1 MNGSCGSG
9 ASAFPHGLSRD
20 YVPRAR
26 RRAAAAAIGNP
37 RSASAD
43 PAAGAPHEP
52 ADGDNERMNP
62 LSASLLA
69 VIVVA
74 VLAALLAGL
83 AIGLALARAR
93 RRAAV
98 DAALAQSGHAAQL
111 ELAQARERLR
121 AGEQAAAAAQAELER
136 ARAETHATREQ
147 LASAHESVLRAA
159 ASEAQKQQL
168 VASLDDRVAALQRDL
183 AAAADHAAA
192 RTRELQTAHA
202 ELAHART
209 RADAERASAQE
220 KLQLLTEAKAELS
233 NQFKA
238 LASDILEE
246 KSRRFAEQNQHN
258 LGTLLDPLRAQLSEF
273 KGKVEEVYVKEG
285 QERFAL
291 TEQVRQLME
300 LNKTLSNDANNLT
313 KALKGQAKTQ
323 GNWGELIL
331 ERVLEASGLEK
342 GRVYHV
348 QVSQRDAEGNL
359 QQPDV
364 VIDLPQDR
372 KLVVDAK
379 VSLVAYDQYASAET
393 DEARAQA
400 VRTHL
405 DSVRAHIKGLSAK
418 NYQALY
424 GVKSLD
430 MVVMF
435 VPIEPAFML
444 AVTSDES
451 LFMEAWQ
458 RNVLLVSPSTLLFVV
473 RTIAHLWRQEAQTRN
488 AQDIARRG
496 AELYDKLAAFVGDL
510 QKVGAKLKDAQA
522 AYEDAE
528 KRLSTGKG
536 NVIRQA
542 EMLRDLG
549 VKTSTALPNALVEAA
564 GDAGEAPAPAAP
576 QPLPL
581 FDEAPDPDATLN

>member
-1 MNGSCGSG
+1 
-9 ASAFPHGLSRD
+9 
-20 YVPRAR
+20 
-26 RRAAAAAIGNP
+26 
-37 RSASAD
+37 
-43 PAAGAPHEP
+43 
-52 ADGDNERMNP
+52 MNP
-62 LSASLLA
+62 VPSSLFA
-69 VIVVA
+69 VAALA
-74 VLAALLAGL
+74 VLAALVAGL
-83 AIGLALARAR
+83 AIGLWLARSR
-93 RRAAV
+93 TRAAV

-111 ELAQARERLR
+111 ELAQAHERLR
-121 AGEQAAAAAQAELER
+121 AHERAAAVAQADLER
-136 ARAETHATREQ
+136 ARADT
-147 LASAHESVLRAA
+147 LAARQERDAANGDVLRAST
-159 ASEAQKQQL
+159 SEAQKHQL
-168 VASLDDRVAALQRDL
+168 VASLTDRVAALERDVG
-183 AAAADHAAA
+183 AATQQAAA
-192 RTRELQTAHA
+192 RMQELQAAHA
-202 ELAHART
+202 ELAQART

-220 KLQLLTEAKAELS
+220 KLQLLTEARTALS
-233 NQFKA
+233 DQFKT
-238 LASDILEE
+238 LAGEILEE
-246 KSRRFAEQNQHN
+246 KSRRFAEQNQQN
-258 LGTLLDPLRAQLSEF
+258 LGTLLDPLRTQLSEF

-291 TEQVRQLME
+291 TEQVKQLME

-313 KALKGQAKTQ
+313 KALKGSAKAQ

-379 VSLVAYDQYASAET
+379 VSLLAYDRYASAAT
-393 DEARAQA
+393 DDERVPA
-400 VRTHL
+400 VRAHL

-418 NYQALY
+418 NYQDLY

-444 AVTSDES
+444 AVTHDEA

-488 AQDIARRG
+488 AQDIAKRG

-510 QKVGAKLKDAQA
+510 QKVGAKLKDAQS

-528 KRLSTGKG
+528 KKLSTGNG
-536 NVIRQA
+536 NAIRQA
-542 EMLRDLG
+542 EMLKKLG
-549 VKTSTALPNALVEAA
+549 VKATKSLPAALVDAA
-564 GDAGEAPAPAAP
+564 QDAGGLPALSNDAGAAVPSLFDGLEGEAPPA
-576 QPLPL
+576 
-581 FDEAPDPDATLN
+581 

>member
-1 MNGSCGSG
+1 MSQQ
-9 ASAFPHGLSRD
+9 P
-20 YVPRAR
+20 
-26 RRAAAAAIGNP
+26 
-37 RSASAD
+37 
-43 PAAGAPHEP
+43 
-52 ADGDNERMNP
+52 GDNRPMNP
-62 LSASLLA
+62 ASLSS

-74 VLAALLAGL
+74 LLLLAALVAGVVAGL
-83 AIGLALARAR
+83 LIARPR
-93 RRAAV
+93 TQAAV
-98 DAALAQSGHAAQL
+98 DAALAQAGHAREL

-136 ARAETHATREQ
+136 SRTETRVAREEAATARET
-147 LASAHESVLRAA
+147 VLRAA
-159 ASEAQKQQL
+159 AGEAQKNQQ
-168 VASLDDRVAALQRDL
+168 VASLNERVADLEQKARD
-183 AAAADHAAA
+183 AAAQLEA
-192 RTRELQTAHA
+192 RNVALQTAHA

-209 RADAERASAQE
+209 RADAERVNAQE
-220 KLQLLTEAKAELS
+220 KLQLLTEAKTELS

-238 LASDILEE
+238 LANEILEE
-246 KSRRFAEQNQHN
+246 KAKRFAEQNQQN
-258 LGTLLDPLRAQLSEF
+258 LGTLLDPLRTQLNEF

-291 TEQVRQLME
+291 TEQVKQLME
-300 LNKTLSNDANNLT
+300 LNKTLSKDAVNLT
-313 KALKGQAKTQ
+313 NALKGSAKTQ

-364 VIDLPQDR
+364 VIDLPQER

-379 VSLVAYDQYASAET
+379 VSLLAYDRYASAAS
-393 DEARAQA
+393 DEERVPA
-400 VRTHL
+400 VRQHL

-488 AQDIARRG
+488 AQDIAKRG

-510 QKVGAKLKDAQA
+510 QKVGSKLKDAQS

-528 KRLSTGKG
+528 RRLSTGKG

-542 EMLRDLG
+542 EMLKDLG
-549 VKTSTALPNALVEAA
+549 VKSTKALPGALVDASGG
-564 GDAGEAPAPAAP
+564 GDEAPPASAA
-576 QPLPL
+576 LPPSLSL
-581 FDEAPDPDATLN
+581 FDEAPEPDAPLN

>member
-1 MNGSCGSG
+1 MG
-9 ASAFPHGLSRD
+9 P
-20 YVPRAR
+20 
-26 RRAAAAAIGNP
+26 
-37 RSASAD
+37 
-43 PAAGAPHEP
+43 
-52 ADGDNERMNP
+52 MNP
-62 LSASLLA
+62 VSSSLL
-69 VIVVA
+69 V
-74 VLAALLAGL
+74 VLALLFIAALVVGVVVGL
-83 AIGLALARAR
+83 VLARSR
-93 RRAAV
+93 LRSAV

-121 AGEQAAAAAQAELER
+121 AGEQATAAVQADLAR
-136 ARAETHATREQ
+136 ARTDTQAARDE
-147 LASAHESVLRAA
+147 LLRVS
-159 ASEAQKQQL
+159 ASEAQKSQH
-168 VASLDDRVAALQRDL
+168 VASLSERVADLEAKARESAGQLDARNVALQ
-183 AAAADHAAA
+183 
-192 RTRELQTAHA
+192 QAHA
-202 ELAHART
+202 ELAHTRT
-209 RADAERASAQE
+209 RADADRASAQE
-220 KLQLLTEAKAELS
+220 KLQLLTEARTALS
-233 NQFKA
+233 DQFKT
-238 LASDILEE
+238 LATEILEE
-246 KSRRFAEQNQHN
+246 KSKRFAEQNQQS
-258 LGTLLDPLRAQLSEF
+258 LGTLLDPLRTQLNEF
-273 KGKVEEVYVKEG
+273 KGKVEEVYVQEG
-285 QERFAL
+285 KDRSAL
-291 TEQVRQLME
+291 SEQVRQLME

-313 KALKGQAKTQ
+313 KALKGSAKTQ

-364 VIDLPQDR
+364 VIDLPQER

-379 VSLVAYDQYASAET
+379 VSLLAYDRYASAES
-393 DEARAQA
+393 DEERVLA
-400 VRTHL
+400 VRQHL
-405 DSVRAHIKGLSAK
+405 DSVRAHIKGLSGK

-444 AVTSDES
+444 AVTSDEA

-496 AELYDKLAAFVGDL
+496 AELYDKLSAFVADL
-510 QKVGAKLKDAQA
+510 QKVGSKLKDAQS
-522 AYEDAE
+522 AYDEAE

-542 EMLRDLG
+542 EMLKDLG
-549 VKTSTALPNALVEAA
+549 VKTTKALPNALVDSAR
-564 GDAGEAPAPAAP
+564 DAEGLPAIANDAEPAAP
-576 QPLPL
+576 SL
-581 FDEAPDPDATLN
+581 FDGIDSELPPA

>member
-1 MNGSCGSG
+1 MTPEILRTS
-9 ASAFPHGLSRD
+9 L
-20 YVPRAR
+20 V
-26 RRAAAAAIGNP
+26 AAAIFTLVALIGVALSLWMARIGRGRP
-37 RSASAD
+37 GD
-43 PAAGAPHEP
+43 PASDGA
-52 ADGDNERMNP
+52 
-62 LSASLLA
+62 
-69 VIVVA
+69 
-74 VLAALLAGL
+74 
-83 AIGLALARAR
+83 
-93 RRAAV
+93 
-98 DAALAQSGHAAQL
+98 GHAAQL
-111 ELAQARERLR
+111 ELAQLRERLR
-121 AGEQAAAAAQAELER
+121 ATEQAAAVLQAELDT
-136 ARAETHATREQ
+136 ARQESAATRAQ
-147 LASAHESVLRAA
+147 VLRAA
-159 ASEAQKQQL
+159 ASEAQKNQL
-168 VASLDDRVAALQRDL
+168 VASLSERVADLEQKARDT
-183 AAAADHAAA
+183 AAQLDA
-192 RTRELQTAHA
+192 RNVALQTAHA

-220 KLQLLTEAKAELS
+220 KLQLLTDAKTELA
-233 NQFKA
+233 NQFKS
-238 LASDILEE
+238 LANDILED
-246 KSRRFAEQNQHN
+246 KAKRFAEQNQQS
-258 LGTLLDPLRAQLSEF
+258 LGTLLDPLRTQLSEF
-273 KGKVEEVYVKEG
+273 KGKVEEVYVQEGKE
-285 QERFAL
+285 RVAL
-291 TEQVRQLME
+291 SEQVRQLME
-300 LNKTLSNDANNLT
+300 LNRTLSNDANNLT
-313 KALKGQAKTQ
+313 KALKGSAKAQ

-379 VSLVAYDQYASAET
+379 VSLLAYDRYASAAS
-393 DEARAQA
+393 DEERLPA
-400 VRTHL
+400 VRQHL

-510 QKVGAKLKDAQA
+510 QKVGAKLKDAQS
-522 AYEDAE
+522 AYDEAE
-528 KRLSTGKG
+528 KRLSTGRG

-542 EMLRDLG
+542 EMLRELG
-549 VKTSTALPNALVEAA
+549 VKATKALPNALVDASGGVDTDFAGTGTGTDVEAEA
-564 GDAGEAPAPAAP
+564 GDAPAPTP
-576 QPLPL
+576 PLPPMSL
-581 FDEAPDPDATLN
+581 FDETLDPDAPLN

>member
-1 MNGSCGSG
+1 MN
-9 ASAFPHGLSRD
+9 
-20 YVPRAR
+20 
-26 RRAAAAAIGNP
+26 
-37 RSASAD
+37 
-43 PAAGAPHEP
+43 PAA
-52 ADGDNERMNP
+52 
-62 LSASLLA
+62 SSSL
-69 VIVVA
+69 V
-74 VLAALLAGL
+74 VLALLVIAALVAGVVV
-83 AIGLALARAR
+83 GLLIARS
-93 RRAAV
+93 RAQATV
-98 DAALAQSGHAAQL
+98 DAALAQAGHAKEL

-121 AGEQAAAAAQAELER
+121 AGEQAAAAAQAEIER
-136 ARAETHATREQ
+136 ARGETRAAREQ
-147 LASAHESVLRAA
+147 LASAQDAVLRAA
-159 ASEAQKQQL
+159 AGEAQKNQQ
-168 VASLDDRVAALQRDL
+168 VASLNERVADLEQKARDTAAQLDARNVALQ
-183 AAAADHAAA
+183 A
-192 RTRELQTAHA
+192 AHA

-220 KLQLLTEAKAELS
+220 KLQLLTEAKTELS

-238 LASDILEE
+238 LANEILEE
-246 KSRRFAEQNQHN
+246 KAKRFAEQNRQN
-258 LGTLLDPLRAQLSEF
+258 LGTLLDPLRTQLNEF

-291 TEQVRQLME
+291 TEQVKQLME
-300 LNKTLSNDANNLT
+300 LNRTLSNDANNLT
-313 KALKGQAKTQ
+313 KALRGQAKTQ

-342 GRVYHV
+342 GRVFHV
-348 QVSQRDAEGNL
+348 QVSQRDADGNL
-359 QQPDV
+359 LQPDV

-379 VSLVAYDQYASAET
+379 VSLVAYDQYANAET
-393 DEARAQA
+393 DESRVLSVRA
-400 VRTHL
+400 HL

-488 AQDIARRG
+488 AQDIAKRG

-510 QKVGAKLKDAQA
+510 QKVGAKLKDAQS

-542 EMLRDLG
+542 EMLKDLG
-549 VKTSTALPNALVEAA
+549 VKSTRSLPGPLVDASGAREDAPPASGALPPSLS
-564 GDAGEAPAPAAP
+564 
-576 QPLPL
+576 L
-581 FDEAPDPDATLN
+581 FDEAPDPEAPLN

>member
-1 MNGSCGSG
+1 
-9 ASAFPHGLSRD
+9 
-20 YVPRAR
+20 
-26 RRAAAAAIGNP
+26 
-37 RSASAD
+37 
-43 PAAGAPHEP
+43 
-52 ADGDNERMNP
+52 MNP
-62 LSASLLA
+62 VSSSLLVVLALLFIVALVVGVVVGLAVTRSRTQA
-69 VIVVA
+69 VI
-74 VLAALLAGL
+74 
-83 AIGLALARAR
+83 
-93 RRAAV
+93 
-98 DAALAQSGHAAQL
+98 DAALAQAGHAKEL

-121 AGEQAAAAAQAELER
+121 AGEQAAVAAQAELER
-136 ARAETHATREQ
+136 VRAEGQSARADM
-147 LASAHESVLRAA
+147 LRAA
-159 ASEAQKQQL
+159 ASEAQKNQH
-168 VASLDDRVAALQRDL
+168 VASLNERVADLEQRARDT
-183 AAAADHAAA
+183 AAQLDA
-192 RTRELQTAHA
+192 RNVALQTAHA

-220 KLQLLTEAKAELS
+220 KLQLLTDAKTELS
-233 NQFKA
+233 NQFKT
-238 LASDILEE
+238 LANEILEE
-246 KSRRFAEQNQHN
+246 KSKRFAEQNQQN
-258 LGTLLDPLRAQLSEF
+258 LGTLLDPLRTQLNEF
-273 KGKVEEVYVKEG
+273 KGKVEEVYVQEG
-285 QERFAL
+285 KDRTAL
-291 TEQVRQLME
+291 SEQVRQLME

-313 KALKGQAKTQ
+313 KALKGSAKTQ

-379 VSLVAYDQYASAET
+379 VSLLAYDRYASAAT
-393 DEARAQA
+393 DEERLPA
-400 VRTHL
+400 VRQHL

-488 AQDIARRG
+488 AQDIAKRG

-510 QKVGAKLKDAQA
+510 QKVGAKLKDAQS
-522 AYEDAE
+522 AYDEAE
-528 KRLSTGKG
+528 KKLASGRG

-542 EMLRDLG
+542 EMLKDLG
-549 VKTSTALPNALVEAA
+549 VKTTKSLPNALVDASGAA
-564 GDAGEAPAPAAP
+564 DEPAAP
-576 QPLPL
+576 TVLAPLPL
-581 FDEAPDPDATLN
+581 FDETPDPDAPLN

>member
-1 MNGSCGSG
+1 
-9 ASAFPHGLSRD
+9 
-20 YVPRAR
+20 
-26 RRAAAAAIGNP
+26 
-37 RSASAD
+37 
-43 PAAGAPHEP
+43 
-52 ADGDNERMNP
+52 MNP
-62 LSASLLA
+62 VSSSLLL
-69 VIVVA
+69 VVA
-74 VLAALLAGL
+74 LLLIVALVAGVVV
-83 AIGLALARAR
+83 GLLVARSR
-93 RRAAV
+93 TQAAV
-98 DAALAQSGHAAQL
+98 DAALAQAGHVKEL

-121 AGEQAAAAAQAELER
+121 AGEQSAAAAQAELER
-136 ARAETHATREQ
+136 SRTETRGVR
-147 LASAHESVLRAA
+147 HELGAAQEAVLRAS
-159 ASEAQKQQL
+159 ASEAQKNQH
-168 VASLDDRVAALQRDL
+168 VASLSERVADLEQKLRDT
-183 AAAADHAAA
+183 AAQLDA
-192 RTRELQTAHA
+192 RNVALQTAHA

-220 KLQLLTEAKAELS
+220 KLQLLTDAKTELS
-233 NQFKA
+233 NQFKT
-238 LASDILEE
+238 LASDILED
-246 KSRRFAEQNQHN
+246 KARRFAEQNQQN

-342 GRVYHV
+342 GRVFHV

-359 QQPDV
+359 LQPDV

-379 VSLVAYDQYASAET
+379 VSLVAYDQYANAES
-393 DEARAQA
+393 EESRGVSVRA
-400 VRTHL
+400 HL

-418 NYQALY
+418 NYHALY

-510 QKVGAKLKDAQA
+510 QKVGAKLKDAQS
-522 AYEDAE
+522 AYDDAE
-528 KRLSTGKG
+528 KRLSTGRG

-542 EMLRDLG
+542 EMLRELG
-549 VKTSTALPNALVEAA
+549 VKAGKALPNALVDASGGADTDIAGSGAA
-564 GDAGEAPAPAAP
+564 RDIDADETPAPMP
-576 QPLPL
+576 PLPSMSL
-581 FDEAPDPDATLN
+581 FDETLDPDAPLN

>member
-1 MNGSCGSG
+1 MSQR
-9 ASAFPHGLSRD
+9 P
-20 YVPRAR
+20 
-26 RRAAAAAIGNP
+26 
-37 RSASAD
+37 
-43 PAAGAPHEP
+43 
-52 ADGDNERMNP
+52 GDNRPMNP
-62 LSASLLA
+62 ASLSS

-74 VLAALLAGL
+74 LLLIAALVAGGVL
-83 AIGLALARAR
+83 GLLIARSRTQAAI
-93 RRAAV
+93 
-98 DAALAQSGHAAQL
+98 DAALAQAGHAKEL

-121 AGEQAAAAAQAELER
+121 AGEQAAAAAQSELER
-136 ARAETHATREQ
+136 SRTETRAAREEAAAARET
-147 LASAHESVLRAA
+147 VLRAA
-159 ASEAQKQQL
+159 AGEAQKNQQ
-168 VASLDDRVAALQRDL
+168 VASLNERVADLEQKARDT
-183 AAAADHAAA
+183 AAQLDA
-192 RTRELQTAHA
+192 RNVALQTAHA
-202 ELAHART
+202 ELAQART

-220 KLQLLTEAKAELS
+220 KLQLLTEAKTELS

-238 LASDILEE
+238 LANEILEE
-246 KSRRFAEQNQHN
+246 KAKRFAEQNQHS
-258 LGTLLDPLRAQLSEF
+258 LGTLLDPLRTQLNEF
-273 KGKVEEVYVKEG
+273 KGKVEEVYIKEG

-291 TEQVRQLME
+291 TEQVKQLME
-300 LNKTLSNDANNLT
+300 LNKTLSKDAVNLT
-313 KALKGQAKTQ
+313 NALKGSAKTQ

-379 VSLVAYDQYASAET
+379 VSLLAYDRYASAAS
-393 DEARAQA
+393 DEERVPA
-400 VRTHL
+400 VRQHL

-488 AQDIARRG
+488 AQDIAKRG

-510 QKVGAKLKDAQA
+510 QKVGAKLKDAQS
-522 AYEDAE
+522 AYDDAE

-542 EMLRDLG
+542 EMLKDLG
-549 VKTSTALPNALVEAA
+549 VKSTKALPGALVDASGA
-564 GDAGEAPAPAAP
+564 GDETPPASAV
-576 QPLPL
+576 LPPSLSL
-581 FDEAPDPDATLN
+581 FDDAPEPDAPLN

>member
-1 MNGSCGSG
+1 
-9 ASAFPHGLSRD
+9 
-20 YVPRAR
+20 
-26 RRAAAAAIGNP
+26 
-37 RSASAD
+37 
-43 PAAGAPHEP
+43 
-52 ADGDNERMNP
+52 MNP
-62 LSASLLA
+62 VSSSLLL
-69 VIVVA
+69 VVA
-74 VLAALLAGL
+74 LLLIAALVAGVVV
-83 AIGLALARAR
+83 GLLIARSR
-93 RRAAV
+93 TQVAV
-98 DAALAQSGHAAQL
+98 DAALAQAGHAREL
-111 ELAQARERLR
+111 ELTQARERLR
-121 AGEQAAAAAQAELER
+121 AGEQAAAAVQAELER
-136 ARAETHATREQ
+136 ARTETRGARAE
-147 LASAHESVLRAA
+147 LAAAHETVLRAA
-159 ASEAQKQQL
+159 ASDAQKSQQ
-168 VASLDDRVAALQRDL
+168 VASLNERLADLEQKARDTAAQLDARNVA
-183 AAAADHAAA
+183 
-192 RTRELQTAHA
+192 LQTAHA
-202 ELAHART
+202 ELAQART
-209 RADAERASAQE
+209 RADAERTGAQE
-220 KLQLLTEAKAELS
+220 KLQLLTDAKTELS
-233 NQFKA
+233 NQFKT

-246 KSRRFAEQNQHN
+246 KAKRFAEQNQQN
-258 LGTLLDPLRAQLSEF
+258 LGTLLDPLRTQLSEF
-273 KGKVEEVYVKEG
+273 KGKVEEVYVQEGKE
-285 QERFAL
+285 RVAL
-291 TEQVRQLME
+291 SEQVRQLME
-300 LNKTLSNDANNLT
+300 LNRTLSNDANNLT
-313 KALKGQAKTQ
+313 KALKGSAKAQ

-379 VSLVAYDQYASAET
+379 VSLLAYDRYASAAS
-393 DEARAQA
+393 DDDRLPAMRQ
-400 VRTHL
+400 HL

-510 QKVGAKLKDAQA
+510 QKVGAKLKDAQS
-522 AYEDAE
+522 AYEEAE
-528 KRLSTGKG
+528 KRLSTGRG

-542 EMLRDLG
+542 EMLRELG
-549 VKTSTALPNALVEAA
+549 VKATKALPNALVDASEGLDASTGNDVDA
-564 GDAGEAPAPAAP
+564 DAGEGPAPIP
-576 QPLPL
+576 QLPPMSL
-581 FDEAPDPDATLN
+581 FDETLDPDAPLN